1 MAYHVQITSE
11 KGRTM
16 KTRRILGRCIA
27 ATSLALAVIGLLSAP
42 GSALAQ
48 QPKGA
53 EKLMQLKPVKTV
65 ADLQALEA
73 GDTIT
78 MSCPKCKDTWI
89 TVVEKTFKAVKPEEL
104 KKVKIHLCES
114 CETRIVT
121 KGHGKQARDV
131 LVHTCKNCGSKD
143 AFCCVQKKA
152 AGPTPGMEEKK

>member
-1 MAYHVQITSE
+1 
-11 KGRTM
+11 M
-16 KTRRILGRCIA
+16 KTPRTLAGYVA
-27 ATSLALAVIGLLSAP
+27 AASLALAVIGIMSAP

-48 QPKGA
+48 QQKGA
-53 EKLMQLKPVKTV
+53 ERLMQPRPVKTV

-78 MSCPKCKDTWI
+78 VSCPKCKDTWI

-104 KKVKIHLCES
+104 KTQKIHLCES

-131 LVHTCKNCGSKD
+131 LVHTCRNCGSKD
-143 AFCCVQKKA
+143 AFCCVQKKSG
-152 AGPTPGMEEKK
+152 GPTAGMEEKK